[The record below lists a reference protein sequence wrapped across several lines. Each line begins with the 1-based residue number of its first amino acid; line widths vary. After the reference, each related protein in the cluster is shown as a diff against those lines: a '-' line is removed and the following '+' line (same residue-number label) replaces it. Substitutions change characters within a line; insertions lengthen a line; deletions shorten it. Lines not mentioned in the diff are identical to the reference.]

1 MADYPAELAYD
12 FRSRFGISV
21 DEIGAS
27 VSYLETIYLTA
38 ILMRDPS
45 SWLSSAKQGWKHPAS
60 REWIVVQ
67 DLYNLT
73 MAINSSKK
81 QKLHT
86 YPTPWEKSKGRK
98 VGNTGERSQEEI
110 LARLEKMN
118 PKEPNASE

>member
-12 FRSRFGISV
+12 FRSRFGISAN
-21 DEIGAS
+21 EIGGTIP
-27 VSYLETIYLTA
+27 YLEAIYLTA

-45 SWLSSAKQGWKHPAS
+45 SWVSCAKSGWKHPAS
-60 REWIVVQ
+60 REWIVIQ

-73 MAINSSKK
+73 MAANSNKK
-81 QKLHT
+81 KKLYT
-86 YPTPWEKSKGRK
+86 YPTPWETSKGKK
-98 VGNTGERSQEEI
+98 VGNTGNRSQAEI